1 MLTRFDC
8 LDNKLLHI
16 KDVIIKELRI
26 ENQRLQSKIIV
37 RRKLV
42 LLEKTETCWNN
53 VVDKII

>member
-1 MLTRFDC
+1 MLMRFDC

-42 LLEKTETCWNN
+42 LLKETETCWNN